1 MQEQLELWESVC
13 TCPKECDC
21 ENPPSDEWEGHSGV
35 YHISNHCPVHN
46 ENPYPDPDCF
56 FCRKYFSKMQ

>member
-13 TCPKECDC
+13 TCPTGCDC
-21 ENPPSDEWEGHSGV
+21 ENPPPDDWNGEAGV

-46 ENPYPDPDCF
+46 LYTWPYPECPVCN
-56 FCRKYFSKMQ
+56 K